1 VVTVVDAEVVADDV
15 TEVAAL
21 VVADDDAELE
31 ALVVADELTVE
42 VTVVLGD
49 VTWHSTNE
57 PLMCESIMSFTSLTA
72 ALQAALSPLNTMT
85 DWIGLQLMSCQ
96 MPLAEPF
103 RNSVNSSIT
112 PERASAVWTHCVEL
126 PVSSERRL

>member
-1 VVTVVDAEVVADDV
+1 MVAEVVADDDA
-15 TEVAAL
+15 EVEAL

-31 ALVVADELTVE
+31 ALVAADELTVE

-49 VTWHSTNE
+49 VTWHSMNV
-57 PLMCESIMSFTSLTA
+57 PSMCESIMSFMSLTA
-72 ALQAALSPLNTMT
+72 ASQAALSPLNTMT
-85 DWIGLQLMSCQ
+85 DWIGWQPISYT

-112 PERASAVWTHCVEL
+112 LDRASAVWPHRVDS
-126 PVSSERRL
+126 PVLSERRL